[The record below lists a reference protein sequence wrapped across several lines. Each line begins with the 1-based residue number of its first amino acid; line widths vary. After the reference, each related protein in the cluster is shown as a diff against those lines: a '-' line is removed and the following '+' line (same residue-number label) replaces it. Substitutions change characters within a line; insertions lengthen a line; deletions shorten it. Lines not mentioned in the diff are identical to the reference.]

1 MHKVGTI
8 FFVFNLLFLALKIG
22 GAQKKL
28 PQPCFEVPSF
38 MLGALGMVKT
48 KNFVLA
54 LLLLTLKVQGQVKK
68 KIALVFSM
76 EIWAWL
82 RTMFLLLV
90 SYFQC

>member
-1 MHKVGTI
+1 
-8 FFVFNLLFLALKIG
+8 
-22 GAQKKL
+22 
-28 PQPCFEVPSF
+28 